1 MKKIILLAIFVPVC
15 FTFSSCYRKCK
26 EVRHIERA
34 YIMERYF
41 RNYIPG
47 AWWVYLNRDST
58 KRDSIWV
65 DNFKTKT
72 ITDDINDCLSADE
85 VSFDFHSMYYYFLFK
100 PKKFIIGY
108 NGSDVSQSQLYYED
122 STGKQYP
129 GFYATQNKPNFY
141 EIGGIDYPVIQ
152 NYQLWSNNSNYIF
165 PEVSVIGRIVVA
177 PDFGIIQYAPTN
189 SSDTFS
195 LIKFHLP

>member
-72 ITDDINDCLSADE
+72 ITDEDNCLSANE
-85 VSFDFHSMYYYFLFK
+85 VSFDMHNQFLEPTQK
-100 PKKFIIGY
+100 LKVTIGF
-108 NGSDVSQSQLYYED
+108 NGSDLITNSYETYDGDGKPYTFLNARND
-122 STGKQYP
+122 SSS
-129 GFYATQNKPNFY
+129 FYL
-141 EIGGIDYPVIQ
+141 GD
-152 NYQLWSNNSNYIF
+152 SIF
-165 PEVSVIGRIVVA
+165 PIINNYSLWYGNPDYILPEVVKAGTLVFA
-177 PDFGIIQYAPTN
+177 PDFGLVQYVPLN